1 MQDKIKHAEKLVQED
16 AEKVVEEV
24 DSERERSDD
33 RTAFGVASVQNHVSH
48 SCLTVDAER
57 IRVPPW
63 LRSRTRIMAVDREAR

>member
-16 AEKVVEEV
+16 AEKVVKEV

-33 RTAFGVASVQNHVSH
+33 QTAFGVASVQKHVSH

-57 IRVPPW
+57 MRVPPW
-63 LRSRTRIMAVDREAR
+63 